1 LVLATS
7 RSSPA
12 AGAGDGLFTFLT
24 AANMSNLAALI
35 MAFALMYLISRLP
48 RPSYVILLPVSVY
61 FGFFFL
67 NFPVSRISPGHD
79 LSLW

>member
-1 LVLATS
+1 
-7 RSSPA
+7 
-12 AGAGDGLFTFLT
+12 
-24 AANMSNLAALI
+24 MSNLAALI

-67 NFPVSRISPGHD
+67 NSLVSKISPGND
-79 LSLW
+79 LSFW